1 MRTLDD
7 LYTIRGNWRIY
18 NRLGLLNE
26 DGASLHTSGLWYVE
40 PANWSRL
47 EPMQRGY
54 ATFAE
59 ALMEAQLAEDLE
71 WAARSPRRGYSSW
84 VSLLENAAADRACG
98 CEFIPRA

>member
-18 NRLGLLNE
+18 SRLWLLSE
-26 DGASLHTSGLWYVE
+26 ECASLHTSGLWYVE
-40 PANWSRL
+40 PANWDL
-47 EPMQRGY
+47 PEPMQRGY
-54 ATFAE
+54 DTFAE

-84 VSLLENAAADRACG
+84 VSVLENAAADRACG
-98 CEFIPRA
+98 SEFIPGA